1 MIRSKIIPLLVVGLA
16 IFYGLV
22 SMAAVAC
29 LPAHADDLGHAHHQ
43 TNALAH
49 SLFCSFAC
57 QVAQAVAL
65 ASCAPEGVRLAPA
78 GLCLFATVALA
89 ALVPQGIRPARA
101 PPR

>member
-1 MIRSKIIPLLVVGLA
+1 MIGSKLMPLVAVGLA
-16 IFYGLV
+16 VLYALLSV
-22 SMAAVAC
+22 AALAC

-89 ALVPQGIRPARA
+89 ALVPLGNRPVRA